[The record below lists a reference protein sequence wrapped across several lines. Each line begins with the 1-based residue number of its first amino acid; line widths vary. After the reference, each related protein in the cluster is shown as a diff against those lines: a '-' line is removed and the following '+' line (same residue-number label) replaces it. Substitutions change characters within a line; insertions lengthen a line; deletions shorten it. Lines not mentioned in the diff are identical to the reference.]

1 MTRANSLKRKWI
13 TFGRIIHTGIVN
25 FIRNASLAMA
35 AIAVMVITLT
45 IVLFSIVTNATLTN
59 TIDVIAAK
67 IDVSV
72 FLKDSTDETKGKQ
85 LTAQIAKLSNVQS
98 VRYLSKEDSLKRYID
113 QNANNQTLAAAAS
126 LANNPI
132 PATIIIKPREL
143 NKIQDIKNFLTQK
156 SVADLQTTGSP
167 SYSGDRQK
175 AIENISHATEVL
187 QRIGIVAVV
196 VFAVVSALIIF
207 NTIQMAIF
215 NRRDEIK
222 IMRLLGAGNWYIRGP
237 YVVESAIYGIL
248 SAVASI
254 LIINSAFVASS
265 NALQAS
271 SLGLLDINYASR
283 YFADHFL
290 QFLTFQLMVGI
301 LIGTASSVIATRRY
315 LKFKTK

>member
-1 MTRANSLKRKWI
+1 MKRKLI
-13 TFGRIIHTGIVN
+13 TFGRIIHAGMVN
-25 FIRNASLAMA
+25 FIRNASLAVA

-45 IVLFSIVTNATLTN
+45 IVLFSIITNATLTN
-59 TIDVIAAK
+59 TIDDISSK

-72 FLKDSTDETKGKQ
+72 FLKDSTTE
-85 LTAQIAKLSNVQS
+85 AQGQELVAKLKKQPNVES
-98 VRYLSKEDSLKRYID
+98 VRYLDKEEALQRYLD

-132 PATIIIKPREL
+132 PATIIIKPHEL
-143 NKIQDIKNFLTQK
+143 NKIQDIKDLLVQK
-156 SVADLQTTGSP
+156 DNAALQTEGSP

-175 AIENISHATEVL
+175 AIENISHAADIL
-187 QRIGIVAVV
+187 QRIGIIGIV
-196 VFAVVSALIIF
+196 VFAIVSALIIF

-222 IMRLLGAGNWYIRGP
+222 IMRLLGAGNWFIRGP

-248 SAVASI
+248 SAVISI

-265 NALQAS
+265 SALQAS
-271 SLGLLDINYASR
+271 SLGLLDINFASQ

-290 QFLTFQLMVGI
+290 EFLTFQLMLGI
-301 LIGTASSVIATRRY
+301 VIGTASSLIATRRY

>member
-1 MTRANSLKRKWI
+1 MSIKRRWI

-25 FIRNASLAMA
+25 FIRNATLAIA

-45 IVLFSIVTNATLTN
+45 IVLFSIITNATLTH
-59 TIDVIAAK
+59 TIDDISAK

-72 FLKDSTDETKGKQ
+72 FLKDSTTEAQGRELVAQLEKQ
-85 LTAQIAKLSNVQS
+85 PNVKSVSYLT
-98 VRYLSKEDSLKRYID
+98 KEDSLKRYIA
-113 QNANNQTLAAAAS
+113 QNSNNQTLATAAS

-143 NKIQDIKNFLTQK
+143 NKIQDIKNFVTK
-156 SVADLQTTGSP
+156 KGTAELQTAGSP

-187 QRIGIVAVV
+187 RQIGAIAVA

-222 IMRLLGAGNWYIRGP
+222 IMRLLGASNWYIRGP
-237 YVVESAIYGIL
+237 YVVESAIYGLL
-248 SAVASI
+248 SAIASI

-283 YFADHFL
+283 YFAEHFL
-290 QFLTFQLMVGI
+290 KFLIFQLMLGI
-301 LIGTASSVIATRRY
+301 VIGTASSVIATRRY

>member
-1 MTRANSLKRKWI
+1 MIMKRKFI
-13 TFGRIIHTGIVN
+13 TFGRILHAGVVN
-25 FIRNASLAMA
+25 FIRNASLAIA

-45 IVLFSIVTNATLTN
+45 IVLVSVVTNATLTN
-59 TIDVIAAK
+59 TIDDISSK

-72 FLKDSTDETKGKQ
+72 FLNDTTTTEQGEQ
-85 LTAQIAKLSNVQS
+85 LTNQ
-98 VRYLSKEDSLKRYID
+98 LSKLPNVDSVTYLNKEEALKRYID
-113 QNANNQTLAAAAS
+113 QNANNQTLATAAS
-126 LANNPI
+126 LADNPI

-143 NKIQDIKNFLTQK
+143 NKIQDIKNFLTTK
-156 SVADLQTTGSP
+156 DVAVLQTKGSP

-175 AIENISHATEVL
+175 AIENISHAADIL
-187 QRIGIVAVV
+187 QRIGIAGII
-196 VFAVVSALIIF
+196 VFAIVSALIIF

-222 IMRLLGAGNWYIRGP
+222 IMRLLGASNWFIRGP

-248 SAVASI
+248 SAIISI

-283 YFADHFL
+283 YFADHFVE
-290 QFLTFQLMVGI
+290 FLLFQLTVGI
-301 LIGTASSVIATRRY
+301 LIGTASSLIATRRY